1 DILDRL
7 LHADIGLLGET
18 DQSQQGDVVLDAPA
32 YGAHGDDVAGQLEL
46 QRRVG
51 TFPDY
56 GEVDLG
62 ADGPPH
68 DVHCL
73 VQRHAR
79 DLGAVELDDE
89 VVGEDAGARGGRV
102 VDRGND
108 LDDAL
113 FHRHLDAEATELPG
127 GV

>member
-1 DILDRL
+1 
-7 LHADIGLLGET
+7 
-18 DQSQQGDVVLDAPA
+18 
-32 YGAHGDDVAGQLEL
+32 HGDDVAGQLEL

-51 TFPDY
+51 TFPDH

-89 VVGEDAGARGGRV
+89 VVGEDAGARGRRV

-113 FHRHLDAEATELPG
+113 FHRHLDTEATELSG
-127 GV
+127 GVRLYVGIVDGLEIVRMRIERGQHAG